1 MIHDKHW
8 TFCLLLCVADKKGQ
22 YYVLPLEYHNYIN
35 TLKLPKIKIADVP
48 ENIVFESSLRPKGN
62 LW

>member
-1 MIHDKHW
+1 M
-8 TFCLLLCVADKKGQ
+8 FCLF
-22 YYVLPLEYHNYIN
+22 EYHNYIN
-35 TLKLPKIKIADVP
+35 TLKLPKIKNAGVP